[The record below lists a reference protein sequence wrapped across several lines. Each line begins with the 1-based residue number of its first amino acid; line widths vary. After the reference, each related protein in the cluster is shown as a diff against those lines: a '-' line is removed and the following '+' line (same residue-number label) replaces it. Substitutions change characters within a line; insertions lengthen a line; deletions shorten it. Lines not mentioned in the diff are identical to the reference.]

1 MKSKTRLWLEISL
14 SGQCQIRFIS
24 ENVTN
29 AFEVAVVGSRVPIK
43 AKSTFDR
50 DLISKLA
57 VSY

>member
-29 AFEVAVVGSRVPIK
+29 VFEAVVVSRVPIK